1 MIDAALTGTDELSL
15 ADVLRKVGEIVASLD
30 ETDKLLNTLMG
41 LVTRAMR
48 VDRCS
53 LMLIDPR
60 TEELRIRAA
69 HHLAPDVIRT
79 YRARPGEG
87 IAGWVA
93 QHGRPLLIKDLDES
107 PFAGGGGSV
116 NYKNRSLLSVPLKY
130 RGNVIGVLNVNNK
143 LDDRVFSEE
152 DEGVLT
158 AVAHFVVSILERAK
172 LRGLAEQKRKID
184 ADLELAQATQ
194 DAFIPDALPCWDDL
208 ELAAYR
214 RSAGKVAGDFHD
226 VLAIGGDGTSLIVG
240 DVCGKGLASALYMAR
255 VMGYFRAA
263 ADMHDSPNGVL
274 AAVNRLVAG
283 ESTAFAFVTA
293 CLVSVSPDRS
303 ALSLY
308 NAGHL
313 APYLFNERT
322 GMLRVVKSGRG
333 YPLGVDAKSLYNRD
347 TLTLSRGD
355 NLVLYTD
362 GITEAANAGGE
373 QFGTDR
379 LEDTLIAHK
388 GPAADMVERIV
399 SAVGDFTPGQPRTD
413 DQTVLVLRKP

>member
-1 MIDAALTGTDELSL
+1 MTNTASTGTETLSFT
-15 ADVLRKVGEIVASLD
+15 DILRKVGEIVASLD
-30 ETDKLLNTLMG
+30 ETDKVLNALMN
-41 LVTRAMR
+41 LVTRAMN

-69 HHLAPDVIRT
+69 HRLAPDVIRT

-93 QHGRPLLIKDLDES
+93 QHGRPLLIKDLDDS
-107 PFAGGGGSV
+107 PFASGGRSA

-143 LDDRVFSEE
+143 LDDEVFSEE

-172 LRGLAEQKRKID
+172 LRDLASQKRKID

-194 DAFIPDALPCWDDL
+194 DAFIPDALPCWEDL

-226 VLAIGGDGTSLIVG
+226 MLPLGGGGASLVVG
-240 DVCGKGLASALYMAR
+240 DVCGKGIASALYMAR

-263 ADMHDSPNGVL
+263 SDMHESPDGVL
-274 AAVNRLVAG
+274 AAVNKLVAG
-283 ESTAFAFVTA
+283 ESTSLAFVTA

-308 NAGHL
+308 NAGHP

-322 GMLRVVKSGRG
+322 GTLRVVKSEQG
-333 YPLGVDAKSLYNRD
+333 YPLGVDANSLYNRD
-347 TLTLSRGD
+347 TLSLASGD

-362 GITEAANAGGE
+362 GITEAANAAGE
-373 QFGTDR
+373 RFGTDR
-379 LEDTLIAHK
+379 LEDTLIAHQ
-388 GPAADMVERIV
+388 GPAAEMVGRIV
-399 SAVGDFTPGQPRTD
+399 ASVRDFASGRPRTD
-413 DQTVLVLRKP
+413 DQTVVVLRKP